1 MWQKA
6 LGICKQY
13 MPVSGG
19 DNTQELYND
28 GATRITRISG
38 AISKDEARYLKR
50 LAKRAG
56 FARSEVGAARISEI
70 RTSSSSEIPNDDPV
84 VRRIGQR
91 LAEAAGMPGAH
102 LDMQVVR
109 YKKNEQFAPHLDE
122 DEGTDNPRIVTIFVW
137 LADRNLREGRCGG
150 ETVFTELRV
159 NGEPLAVRP
168 RLGDA
173 LMWKN
178 LTRKGEVNEMTR
190 HASRP
195 VTCRGAVKWGMNV
208 WLHAQPEG
216 SSLLATKRAHTCK
229 LHTCFFAPPGDHV
242 SARRN

>member
-1 MWQKA
+1 MQKN
-6 LGICKQY
+6 
-13 MPVSGG
+13 MPVGGG
-19 DNTQELYND
+19 DSTQEYLCEELYDD
-28 GATRITRISG
+28 GATRITKISS
-38 AISKDEARYLKR
+38 AISRDEARYLKR

-56 FARSEVGAARISEI
+56 FARSEVTSGVSER
-70 RTSSSSEIPNDDPV
+70 RTSSSSEIPHNDAV
-84 VRRIGQR
+84 VRRVGQR
-91 LAEAAGMPGAH
+91 LAEAAAMPGAH

-109 YKKNEQFAPHLDE
+109 YKKNEQFEPHLDE
-122 DEGTDNPRIVTIFVW
+122 KRGKDNPRVVTIFVY
-137 LADRNLREGRCGG
+137 LADRSLREGRCGG
-150 ETVFTELRV
+150 ETVFTELCV

-178 LTRKGEVNEMTR
+178 LTRKGEINEMTR

-216 SSLLATKRAHTCK
+216 SSLLATK
-229 LHTCFFAPPGDHV
+229 PGHRG
-242 SARRN
+242 RRGAW